1 RERPGRKPPRRRESY
16 TPKEQWKIK
25 RRITRVLRRAYGQYV
40 AMFKT
45 SRRIAKQ
52 YLAATSR
59 AWTSI
64 LENSRWGVRLA
75 DYAIASLERE
85 HDFLKI
91 YHELYW
97 QYPGFLKMTRG
108 ISTRVL
114 ESARDMR
121 MMEDALRKSTRDCE
135 IFKKIWTRE
144 GQKVAL
150 ALKANVRY
158 VRLKKKLVSLRQDSE
173 RRMQD
178 FEEFFEKVMADKQT
192 LPEEKLIWLLDAEK
206 KTATARAAQEEKEI
220 ELAQFYHRT
229 AQALHSPPHYVEE
242 LARQVYAHHV
252 LYRIARAKIG

>member
-1 RERPGRKPPRRRESY
+1 M
-16 TPKEQWKIK
+16 
-25 RRITRVLRRAYGQYV
+25 RRAYGQYV

-178 FEEFFEKVMADKQT
+178 FEEVF
-192 LPEEKLIWLLDAEK
+192 EKLIWLLDAEK